1 MLEFR
6 KPELSDKEWVNNV
19 MEHSGDMACEY
30 CFGNLYMWSG
40 VYDNTIVNYNGL
52 FIARDGNDEVMYIY
66 PCGEGD
72 KKAAVTELI
81 AHSEKYDN
89 VPLKMYCLTPS
100 KVRELEEMMPGKF
113 DFVPMR
119 DYFDYIYLTDDL
131 INLAGRKY
139 HSKRNHLSYF
149 KNNFDWSFEEINDKN
164 LSECFSMN
172 EKWEQLNSE
181 KNPEEI
187 GNELVAINRAFD
199 NFDYLNLKG
208 GLLRADG
215 EIVAYTMGEELNS
228 KTFCTHIEKAYSDI
242 RGAYPA
248 INREFAFNMLSS
260 YEYINREDDT
270 GSEGLRKA
278 KLSYNPAILLP
289 KYRAVYKG

>member
-6 KPELSDKEWVNNV
+6 KPELSDKQWVNSV
-19 MEHSGDMACEY
+19 MEHSGDMSCEY
-30 CFGNLYMWSG
+30 CFGNLYMWSV
-40 VYDNTIVNYNGL
+40 VYDNTIADYNGL
-52 FIARDGNDEVMYIY
+52 FMARDGGDEVMYIY
-66 PCGEGD
+66 PCGSGD
-72 KKAAVTELI
+72 KKAAVNELI
-81 AHSEKYDN
+81 KYSEKNDN
-89 VPLKMYCLTPS
+89 VPLTMYCLTPS
-100 KVRELEEMMPGKF
+100 KVRELEENMPGKF
-113 DFVPMR
+113 EFHEMR

-149 KNNFDWSFEEINDKN
+149 KNNFNWSFEEMNDSN
-164 LSECFSMN
+164 LSDCFDMN
-172 EKWEQLNSE
+172 KKWEQLYRE
-181 KNPEEI
+181 KNPEEL
-187 GNELVAINRAFD
+187 GNEMIAITRAFD
-199 NFDYLNLKG
+199 RFDYLGLKG
-208 GLLRADG
+208 GLLRVDG
-215 EIVAYTMGEELNS
+215 EVVAFTVGEQLNN

-260 YEYINREDDT
+260 YKYINREDDT

-278 KLSYNPAILLP
+278 KMSYYPAILLP

>member
-6 KPELSDKEWVNNV
+6 KPELSDKDWVNQV

-30 CFGNLYMWSG
+30 CFGNLYMWSA
-40 VYDNTIVNYNGL
+40 VYGNTITDYNGL
-52 FIARDGNDEVMYIY
+52 FIARDGNDDVMYLY
-66 PCGEGD
+66 PCGKGD
-72 KKAAVTELI
+72 KKGAVEHLI
-81 AHSEKYDN
+81 EYSLKNDN

-100 KVRELEEMMPGKF
+100 KVRELEAMMPEKF
-113 DFVPMR
+113 DFIETR

-139 HSKRNHLSYF
+139 HGKRNHISYF
-149 KNNFDWSFEEINDKN
+149 KNNFDWSFEEINDGN
-164 LSECFSMN
+164 LDDCREMN
-172 EKWEQLNSE
+172 KKWEKLNRE

-208 GLLRADG
+208 GLLRVNG
-215 EIVAYTMGEELNS
+215 EVAAYTVGEELNE
-228 KTFCTHIEKAYSDI
+228 KTFCTHIEKAYADI
-242 RGAYPA
+242 RGAYPT
-248 INREFAFNMLSS
+248 INREFAVNMLSS
-260 YEYINREDDT
+260 YKYINREDDT

-278 KLSYNPAILLP
+278 KLSYYPAILLP